1 MLIEIIKILLTYG
14 LIIIFIGVGSRVFL
28 TLMAFLMDRSPESM
42 EDKDRFVRKYSPY
55 SKNKRKEE

>member
-14 LIIIFIGVGSRVFL
+14 LIITFIGVGSRVFL
-28 TLMAFLMDRSPESM
+28 TLIAFFMDSSPESM

-55 SKNKRKEE
+55 SKNKHKEE

>member
-14 LIIIFIGVGSRVFL
+14 LIITFIGVGSRVFF
-28 TLMAFLMDRSPESM
+28 TLIAFLMDRSPEAM
-42 EDKDRFVRKYSPY
+42 EDADNFVKKYSPY